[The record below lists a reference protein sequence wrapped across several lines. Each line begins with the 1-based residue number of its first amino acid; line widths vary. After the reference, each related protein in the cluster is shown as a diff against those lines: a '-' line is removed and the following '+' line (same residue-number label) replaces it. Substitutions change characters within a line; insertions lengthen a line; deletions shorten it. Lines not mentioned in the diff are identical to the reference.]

1 MKLLSTLLHNGLT
14 VRDATV
20 LDRLSNSHSLT
31 GLELTCADITPANLT
46 RIIDKLVNKGLV
58 KRLSRKQSGQS
69 DRRKVTIQI
78 TPLGKV
84 ILSE

>member
-58 KRLSRKQSGQS
+58 KRLSHKQSGQS

-78 TPLGKV
+78 TAWGRV